1 MNVLDK
7 EKNNL
12 KKISKLLLVVLL
24 TIISILGCTDI
35 ENKVEQ
41 NELIL
46 ATTTSTRDS
55 GLLDHILPYFEEK
68 YNIKVKVIA
77 VGTGKAL
84 EMGKNGEADVLLTH
98 AKDSEMDFLKEGHGM
113 KRVEVMYND
122 FILVGPNSDS
132 LNIKRKYNDDI
143 YKALETIY
151 NQNEYKFISRGDD
164 SGTHKKELK
173 IWNEIGIKP
182 KGNFYIENGSGMA
195 DTLKMTDEKQAY
207 TLTDRGTYLSMKNEI
222 ELDILVEGNDI
233 LFNQYSVT
241 TVNSEKNEYINSEG
255 AKNFQNWFSSKDIQ
269 VIIGEYGRAEY
280 GEVLFTPNAK

>member
-1 MNVLDK
+1 M
-7 EKNNL
+7 
-12 KKISKLLLVVLL
+12 KKISMLSLVVLL
-24 TIISILGCTDI
+24 TVILIIGCTDV
-35 ENKVEQ
+35 ENKLEQ

-55 GLLDHILPYFEEK
+55 GLLDHILPYFEKE

-98 AKDSEMDFLKEGHGM
+98 AKDSEMEFLKEGHGM

-122 FILVGPNSDS
+122 FILVGPNSDP
-132 LNIKRKYNDDI
+132 LNIKQNYSNDI

-151 NQNEYKFISRGDD
+151 NQNEYKFVSRGDD

-173 IWNEIGIKP
+173 IWKEIDIKP
-182 KGNFYIENGSGMA
+182 NGDFYIQNGSGMA
-195 DTLKMTDEKQAY
+195 DTLKMADEKQAY
-207 TLTDRGTYLSMKNEI
+207 TLTDRGTYLSMKDEI
-222 ELDILVEGNDI
+222 ELDIFVEGNDI

-241 TVNSEKNEYINSEG
+241 TVNSEKNEQINSKG
-255 AKNFQNWFSSKDIQ
+255 AKKFQKWFSSKYTQ
-269 VIIGEYGRAEY
+269 EIIGKYGKEEY